1 MRGTRLVKP
10 DSGPEVRVLRNGD
23 AVRAP
28 VLPWSG
34 AVCPCVDGL
43 IRSRDTHRVIPS
55 TKELQYNNW
64 PAMATEKP
72 DSLMFPLFPVE
83 VVDKAAEAWTQN
95 VADWADVLKGYQ
107 EGLESCASEGA
118 QHYQE
123 RHKDRGLLLGIS
135 ESVVCGV
142 DGSERSSHFVA
153 GPRHTVPRVGTL
165 CRVQARD
172 FIALGKS
179 NYWHRSS
186 MVTCACNWD

>member
-1 MRGTRLVKP
+1 MGM
-10 DSGPEVRVLRNGD
+10 

-28 VLPWSG
+28 VLPCSG
-34 AVCPCVDGL
+34 AVCPCSYRWINSL
-43 IRSRDTHRVIPS
+43 SRQTRTKLSRQHRN
-55 TKELQYNNW
+55 YNNW

-95 VADWADVLKGYQ
+95 VADWADVLKAYQ
-107 EGLESCASEGA
+107 EALESCASQGA

-135 ESVVCGV
+135 KSVVCGV
-142 DGSERSSHFVA
+142 DVSERSSQFVA
-153 GPRHTVPRVGTL
+153 RPRHPVPRVRTF

-179 NYWHRSS
+179 DYWHRSS
-186 MVTCACNWD
+186 MVTCIGNWY